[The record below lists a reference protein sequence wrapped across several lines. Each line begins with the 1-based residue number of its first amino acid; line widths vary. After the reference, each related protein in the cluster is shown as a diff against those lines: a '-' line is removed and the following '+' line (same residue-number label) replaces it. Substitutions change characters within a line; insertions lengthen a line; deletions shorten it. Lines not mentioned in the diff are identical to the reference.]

1 MGLFNAAA
9 AAHPLLFV
17 FAVGCGAALAGFF
30 FVLWSRRGR
39 TSKRPGFQNSGTR
52 VAKASERRDPVTGLV
67 QREAFEAQFEH
78 AAIACDHGGSAVAV
92 LHVGLDNLLALN
104 ESHGRR
110 AGDALVREVAQRLRL
125 FIQDQPQACRLGGD
139 EFVLM
144 VRTHPHDASEVARQL
159 LNQLQAPYDAAGL
172 CLQLTAS
179 VGVAVYPDHGARP
192 RLLAHAALAMRT
204 VRLGGGAGYALF
216 DPAMAVD
223 VREQAELL
231 QDLRQAMARGELQ
244 LYYQPK
250 IHARS
255 LQVSAVEALLRWQH
269 PRRGMVSPSVFI
281 PLAERHG
288 LITELGA
295 WVLEEAFVQSAR
307 WREKGLRMRVAVNL
321 SGHQLRQ
328 ERLVAQIE
336 NTLHRHHVAP
346 ARLTCEI
353 SETVALEDIATVRA
367 PIEDLRRAG
376 LQVSIDDFGHAPNGL
391 ERLRR
396 LAVAEI
402 KIDGSLVRDIEHSKP
417 TRQAVQAV
425 IKGARSLGL
434 RVVAKGVE
442 TEGQRDALVAL
453 GCDEMQGFLFARP
466 MSAAN
471 LALWADTDR
480 TRGDQ
485 QAFRP
490 SLFGATAPG
499 SL

>member
-1 MGLFNAAA
+1 LT
-9 AAHPLLFV
+9 
-17 FAVGCGAALAGFF
+17 
-30 FVLWSRRGR
+30 R
-39 TSKRPGFQNSGTR
+39 T
-52 VAKASERRDPVTGLV
+52 AKPSARRDPVTGLV
-67 QREAFEAQFEH
+67 QREAFEAHFEH

-92 LHVGLDNLLALN
+92 MQVGLDNLRNVN

-110 AGDALVREVAQRLRL
+110 AGDALLREVTQRLRS
-125 FIQDQPQACRLGGD
+125 FVQDQPHACRMGGD

-144 VRTHPHDASEVARQL
+144 VQTRLHDASERAKQL
-159 LNQLQAPYDAAGL
+159 LEQLQAPYDAEGL
-172 CLQLTAS
+172 QLQLTAS
-179 VGVAVYPDHGARP
+179 IGVAVYPEHGARP
-192 RLLAHAALAMRT
+192 KLLAHAALAMRT
-204 VRLGGGAGYALF
+204 VRLGGGAGYAMF
-216 DPAMAVD
+216 DSAMAVN

-231 QDLRQAMARGELQ
+231 QDLRQAIARSELQ

-250 IHARS
+250 VHARS

-269 PRRGMVSPSVFI
+269 PQRGMVSPSVFI

-288 LITELGA
+288 LINELGA

-307 WREKGLRMRVAVNL
+307 WRQNGLRMRVAVNL

-336 NTLHRHHVAP
+336 NTLHRHRLAP

-353 SETVALEDIATVRA
+353 SETVALEDTATVRT
-367 PIEDLRRAG
+367 PIENLRRAG
-376 LQVSIDDFGHAPNGL
+376 LQVSIDDFGHVPNGL

-402 KIDGSLVRDIEHSKP
+402 KLDGGLVRDIERSTS
-417 TRQAVQAV
+417 TRQTVKAV
-425 IKGARSLGL
+425 IEGARALGL

-442 TEGQRDALVAL
+442 TEGQRDALVAM
-453 GCDEMQGFLFARP
+453 GCDELQGFLFARP

-480 TRGDQ
+480 KGGDQ
-485 QAFRP
+485 LAFRP